1 METSIIA
8 FITAVVLL
16 RSIDSSDDLQEVCD
30 VEGSVP
36 DDCFDNTYCCRQ
48 TECDNIYIDT
58 YNYIEY
64 DEPSKRCCTQAEKYD
79 NPDHCRICKECC
91 SEHERN
97 IVPIPEHCSKCRA
110 CDESSTIS
118 TNKLGSTFLD
128 I

>member
-1 METSIIA
+1 MERSIIA
-8 FITAVVLL
+8 FITGLVLL
-16 RSIDSSDDLQEVCD
+16 RSIDTSDDLQEVCD

-36 DDCFDNTYCCRQ
+36 DDCFDNAYCCRQ

-64 DEPSKRCCTQAEKYD
+64 DEPTKRCCTQAEKYD
-79 NPDHCRICKECC
+79 NPDHCRICEECC
-91 SEHERN
+91 SEQERT

-118 TNKLGSTFLD
+118 SNKLGSNF
-128 I
+128 